1 MHYSVSYKTKQFFFV
16 LIKLSIVIGAFYFI
30 YSKLAENQNLDFS
43 VFVQFLAEN
52 DQFSVKNIIFLI
64 ILSIFN
70 WFFEIAKWQELV
82 KTIKKISFKNALEQ
96 SLGGL
101 TASLITPNRIGD
113 YGAKAIYYP
122 PNQRKRIVLLNL
134 IGNMSQMGV
143 TTIIGLTGLIIFVNH
158 YEIEVDYYRV
168 ARFVFILVIIAI
180 IITLGWYQERVKIK
194 GYSIKK
200 LFEVIKKVKQQTIII
215 STLYA
220 LIRYL
225 IFSFQFYF
233 LLTLFGVS
241 VDYMYAMMVISSM
254 YFLASIVPSITI
266 FDVVIKGSVAVFLF
280 GYVDVNELTILSIIM
295 IMWILNFAI
304 PSIFGSYYVLNF
316 NLPKNDTT

>member
-1 MHYSVSYKTKQFFFV
+1 M
-16 LIKLSIVIGAFYFI
+16 IKLSIVIGAFYFI

-43 VFVQFLAEN
+43 IFMQFLAEN
-52 DQFSVKNIIFLI
+52 DQFSSKNIIFLI

-82 KTIKKISFKNALEQ
+82 RSIKKISFKNALEQ

-113 YGAKAIYYP
+113 YGAKAIYHP
-122 PNQRKRIVLLNL
+122 PNHRKRIVLLNL
-134 IGNMSQMGV
+134 IGNMSQMGI
-143 TTIIGLTGLIIFVNH
+143 TTLIGSVGLIVFVNH
-158 YEIEVDYYRV
+158 YDIEVDYYRV
-168 ARFVFILVIIAI
+168 ARFFLVLVILAVF
-180 IITLGWYQERVKIK
+180 ITLGWYQERVKIK

-200 LFEVIKKVKQQTIII
+200 LIEIIKKVKHRTIYICM
-215 STLYA
+215 LYA

-233 LLTLFGVS
+233 LLILFGVS

-254 YFLASIVPSITI
+254 YLLASIVPSITI
-266 FDVVIKGSVAVFLF
+266 FDVIIKGSVAVFLF
-280 GYVDVNELTILSIIM
+280 GYVDVNELTVLSIIM

-304 PSIFGSYYVLNF
+304 PSIFGSYFVLNF
-316 NLPKNDTT
+316 NLPKNDAP